1 MRIVDRIEQW
11 PTIRLKP
18 YKRNARKHSSKQI
31 DQIAESIRRFGFVNP
46 ILCSKEGDVIAGH
59 GRLAAAQ
66 RLGLSSVPV
75 IVLDYLSET
84 ERRALIIADNR
95 TSELSQWDKD
105 LLNVELAEIW
115 SEFDLGFL
123 DFELPALPQD
133 EGGNVATL
141 DDDSSEDWHQA
152 PIPANDT
159 SPSESKPKA
168 EPPLDAART
177 PTPGL
182 QYPVVVNL
190 PKPVFEKLRRIA
202 RSMQMSPAECAARMI
217 IADCDAQE
225 E

>member
-1 MRIVDRIEQW
+1 MRIVDRIETW

-95 TSELSQWDKD
+95 TTELSQWDKD

-141 DDDSSEDWHQA
+141 DDDSSEDGHH
-152 PIPANDT
+152 
-159 SPSESKPKA
+159 KA